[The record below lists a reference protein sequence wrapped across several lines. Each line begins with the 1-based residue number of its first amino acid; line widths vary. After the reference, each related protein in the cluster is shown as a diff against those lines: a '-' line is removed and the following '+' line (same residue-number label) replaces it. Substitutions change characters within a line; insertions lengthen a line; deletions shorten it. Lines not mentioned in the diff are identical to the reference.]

1 MAVWSPLEHR
11 PPILC
16 DMSPEKRPVDPDT
29 TSVTGGHSAMDH
41 LGSLKPPI
49 YETSTFV
56 FETAEEGK
64 RFFELVFGLDDPT
77 EGETPGYIYSRL
89 DSPNARV
96 AEARLAAW
104 EDSEDALVFNSG
116 MAAIS
121 TVLLTLLRPGDL
133 ILHSSPM
140 YGGTEKLLR
149 SLFTQLGV
157 EVVPFGPEVA
167 EVDLRKTAE
176 QGEATLILVE
186 TPANPTNDL
195 FDIEAASRVAGAVGA
210 TLIVDNT
217 FLSPVWQRPLQHG
230 ADLVVH
236 SATKYLGGHS
246 DLTAGAVCGSKE
258 GLEEIRHNR
267 YRIGTTASPA
277 TAWLLGRSL
286 ETLRLRVEKQTD
298 NATRLASFLS
308 DHDKVTAVRH
318 LSLLSPDDPGFDI
331 YKRQCLGPGAM
342 ISLEVVEGE
351 EGAFRFLNS
360 LELVKLAVSLGGTE
374 SLASHPWTMSHSTL
388 NEDTKREIGVTPGL
402 IRLSVGIE
410 SADDLIVDLGRA
422 LDSIDPR

>member
-1 MAVWSPLEHR
+1 MK
-11 PPILC
+11 
-16 DMSPEKRPVDPDT
+16 EKRRVEPDT
-29 TSVTGGHSAMDH
+29 ASVTGGHRPAEH
-41 LGSLKPPI
+41 LGSLKPPL

-64 RFFELVFGLDDPT
+64 RFFELVYGLDEAK
-77 EGETPGYIYSRL
+77 EGESAGYIYSRL

-96 AEARLAAW
+96 AEARLATW
-104 EDSEDALVFNSG
+104 EAAEDALVFNSG

-121 TVLLTLLRPGDL
+121 TVFLTMLRPGDRL
-133 ILHSSPM
+133 VHSSPI

-157 EVVPFGPEVA
+157 EVISFGPETS
-167 EVDLRKTAE
+167 EVEL
-176 QGEATLILVE
+176 GEMAAGGLTKLIMLE

-195 FDIEAASRVAGAVGA
+195 FDIEAASRVAGSVGA
-210 TLIVDNT
+210 SLMVDNT
-217 FLSPVWQRPLQHG
+217 FLSPVWQRPLDHG

-246 DLTAGAVCGSKE
+246 DLTAGAVCGDEE
-258 GLEEIRHNR
+258 GLAEIRHNR
-267 YRIGTTASPA
+267 YRLGTTASPA

-298 NATRLASFLS
+298 NATRLASFLHE
-308 DHDKVTAVRH
+308 HDKVVSVRH
-318 LSLLSPDDPGFDI
+318 LSLLSAGDPGFEI

-342 ISLEVVEGE
+342 VSIEVVGE
-351 EGAFRFLNS
+351 QEGAFRFLDA
-360 LELVKLAVSLGGTE
+360 LEVVRLAVSLGGTE

-388 NEDTKREIGVTPGL
+388 SPQAKLELGVTPGL
-402 IRLSVGIE
+402 IRLSMGVE
-410 SADDLIVDLGRA
+410 APEDLVADLGQA
-422 LDSIDPR
+422 LESISVR

>member
-1 MAVWSPLEHR
+1 MSRDEHG
-11 PPILC
+11 L
-16 DMSPEKRPVDPDT
+16 DPET
-29 TSVTGGHSAMDH
+29 ASVAGGHDAGEH

-64 RFFELVFGLDDPT
+64 RFFELVYGLD
-77 EGETPGYIYSRL
+77 EAAQGETPGYIYSRL
-89 DSPNARV
+89 DNPNVRV

-104 EDSEDALVFNSG
+104 ERAEECLVFNSG

-133 ILHSSPM
+133 VLHSSPI

-149 SLFTQLGV
+149 SIFVPLDI
-157 EVVPFGPEVA
+157 EVRPFGPETT
-167 EVDLRKTAE
+167 EEGLLKMTDGGNPR
-176 QGEATLILVE
+176 LIVVE

-195 FDIEAASRVAGAVGA
+195 FDIEVASRVAASSGAILA
-210 TLIVDNT
+210 VDNT
-217 FLSPVWQRPLQHG
+217 FLSPVWQRPLDHG
-230 ADLVVH
+230 ADIVVH

-246 DLTAGAVCGSKE
+246 DLTAGAVCGSSDR
-258 GLEEIRHNR
+258 LVEIRHNR
-267 YRIGTTASPA
+267 YRLGTTASPS

-286 ETLRLRVEKQTD
+286 ETLRLRVERQTE
-298 NATRLASFLS
+298 NASRLASFLR
-308 DHDKVTAVRH
+308 DHGKVSAVRH
-318 LSLLSPDDPGFDI
+318 LSLLAPGDPGFEI

-342 ISLEVVEGE
+342 ISLEVSGGE

-360 LELVKLAVSLGGTE
+360 LEIVRLAVSLGGTE

-388 NEDTKREIGVTPGL
+388 SEQAKLELGVTPGL
-402 IRLSVGIE
+402 VRLSVGIE
-410 SADDLIVDLGRA
+410 ATDDLVADLGQA
-422 LDSIDPR
+422 LDAVQV